1 MKKLENLT
9 VKYINQ
15 NANLLELEELLELL
29 KSDKNQELFM
39 SFIRVN
45 YYSIYIMKDFDTD
58 EVIRSIK
65 QKIKEEKN
73 ISYFKKY
80 PQIYLKYAAF
90 ALIFLGL
97 GFYINLLT
105 NQKSNEDL
113 LVKKD
118 EVLLQT
124 SSGESFVL
132 NMNQKEKI
140 ENKLNV
146 TQRINE
152 IDYQGIENED
162 KDQFHTVIVPYGKR
176 FNILLSDGTKVFL
189 NSGSSLKYPV
199 LFKDDETREVLLDGE
214 AYFEVVQSNQ
224 LFTVQSSEINVEVYG
239 TIFNFRNYQ
248 EDFVSDVVLVEGSVG
263 INSGLNN
270 QIYKLSPGHK
280 GSFFKDDSSITS
292 ERVNTSLYTSWIDGE
307 IVIRSESFEQIVK
320 KLERIYNV
328 SIINNNESDGQLFNA
343 NINPDKESI
352 EEVLMYF
359 KEIYN
364 IEYQVYENKIIIN

>member
-15 NANLLELEELLELL
+15 NANLLELEELLDLL

-73 ISYFKKY
+73 ISYSKKY
-80 PQIYLKYAAF
+80 PQKFLKYAAF

-105 NQKSNEDL
+105 NPKSNEDL

-132 NMNQKEKI
+132 NINQKEKI
-140 ENKLNV
+140 ENKLSI

-176 FNILLSDGTKVFL
+176 FNIILSDGTKVFL

-214 AYFEVVQSNQ
+214 AYFEVAQSNQ

-280 GSFFKDDSSITS
+280 GSFIKDDGSIIS

-307 IVIRSESFEQIVK
+307 IVIRSESFDQIVK

-343 NINPDKESI
+343 NINPDKETI

>member
-15 NANLLELEELLELL
+15 NANLLELEELLDLL
-29 KSDKNQELFM
+29 KSDKNKELFM

-73 ISYFKKY
+73 TSYFKKY
-80 PQIYLKYAAF
+80 PQKLLKYAAF

-105 NQKSNEDL
+105 NPKSNEDL

-132 NMNQKEKI
+132 NINQKEKI
-140 ENKLNV
+140 ENKLNI

-214 AYFEVVQSNQ
+214 AYFEVAQSNQ

-280 GSFFKDDSSITS
+280 GSFIKDDGSITS

-307 IVIRSESFEQIVK
+307 IVIRSESFDQIVK

-343 NINPDKESI
+343 NINPDKETI

>member
-15 NANLLELEELLELL
+15 NANLLELEELLDLL

-80 PQIYLKYAAF
+80 PQKFLKYAAF

-140 ENKLNV
+140 ENKLNI

-152 IDYQGIENED
+152 IDYQGLENED

-199 LFKDDETREVLLDGE
+199 LFKDNETREVILDGE

-224 LFTVQSSEINVEVYG
+224 IFTVQSSEINVEVYG

-248 EDFVSDVVLVEGSVG
+248 EDFVSDVVLVEGSVA

>member
-15 NANLLELEELLELL
+15 NANLLELEELLDLL

-80 PQIYLKYAAF
+80 PQKFLKYAAF
-90 ALIFLGL
+90 ALIFIGL

-199 LFKDDETREVLLDGE
+199 LFKDNETREVILDGE

-224 LFTVQSSEINVEVYG
+224 IFTVQSSEINVEVYG

>member
-15 NANLLELEELLELL
+15 NANLLELEELLDLL

-80 PQIYLKYAAF
+80 PQKFLKYAAF
-90 ALIFLGL
+90 ALIFIGL

-140 ENKLNV
+140 ENKLNI

-152 IDYQGIENED
+152 IDYQGLENED

-199 LFKDDETREVLLDGE
+199 LFKDNETREVILDGE

-224 LFTVQSSEINVEVYG
+224 IFTVQSSEINVEVYG

-248 EDFVSDVVLVEGSVG
+248 EDLVSDVVLVEGSVG

>member
-15 NANLLELEELLELL
+15 NANLLELEELLDLL

-80 PQIYLKYAAF
+80 PQKFLKYAAF
-90 ALIFLGL
+90 ALIFIGL

-140 ENKLNV
+140 ENKLNI

-152 IDYQGIENED
+152 IDYQGLENED

-199 LFKDDETREVLLDGE
+199 LFKDNETREVILDGE

-224 LFTVQSSEINVEVYG
+224 IFTVQSSEINVEVYG

>member
-15 NANLLELEELLELL
+15 NANLLELEELLDLL
-29 KSDKNQELFM
+29 KSDKNKELFM

-80 PQIYLKYAAF
+80 PQKFLKYAAF

-132 NMNQKEKI
+132 NINQKEKI
-140 ENKLNV
+140 ENKLNI

-214 AYFEVVQSNQ
+214 AYFEVAQSNQ

-280 GSFFKDDSSITS
+280 GSFIKDDGSITS

-307 IVIRSESFEQIVK
+307 IVIRSESFDQIVK

-343 NINPDKESI
+343 NINPDKETI

>member
-15 NANLLELEELLELL
+15 NANLLELEELLDLL
-29 KSDKNQELFM
+29 KSDKNKELFM

-73 ISYFKKY
+73 ISYSKKY
-80 PQIYLKYAAF
+80 PQKFLKYAAF

-105 NQKSNEDL
+105 NPKSNEDL

-132 NMNQKEKI
+132 NINQKEKI
-140 ENKLNV
+140 ENKLSI

-176 FNILLSDGTKVFL
+176 FNIILSDGTKVFL

-214 AYFEVVQSNQ
+214 AYFEVAQSNQ

-280 GSFFKDDSSITS
+280 GSFIKDDGSIIS

-307 IVIRSESFEQIVK
+307 IVIRSESFDQIVK

-343 NINPDKESI
+343 NINPDKETI

>member
-15 NANLLELEELLELL
+15 NANLLELEELLDLL

-45 YYSIYIMKDFDTD
+45 YYSIYMMKDFDTD

-80 PQIYLKYAAF
+80 PQKFLKYAAI

-97 GFYINLLT
+97 GFYINILT

-199 LFKDDETREVLLDGE
+199 LFKDYETREVLLDGE

-280 GSFFKDDSSITS
+280 GSFFKDDSSIIS

>member
-80 PQIYLKYAAF
+80 PQKFLKYAAF

-152 IDYQGIENED
+152 IDYQGIENEN

>member
-15 NANLLELEELLELL
+15 NANLLELEELLDLL
-29 KSDKNQELFM
+29 TSDKNQELFM

-80 PQIYLKYAAF
+80 PQKFLKYAAF

-132 NMNQKEKI
+132 NMNQKENI

-162 KDQFHTVIVPYGKR
+162 KDQFHTVTVPYGKR

>member
-15 NANLLELEELLELL
+15 NANLLELEELLDLL

-80 PQIYLKYAAF
+80 PQKFLKYAAF

-140 ENKLNV
+140 ENKLNI

-152 IDYQGIENED
+152 IDYQGLENED

-199 LFKDDETREVLLDGE
+199 LFKDNETREVILDGE

-224 LFTVQSSEINVEVYG
+224 IFTVQSSEINVEVYG

>member
-152 IDYQGIENED
+152 IDYQGIENEN

>member
-15 NANLLELEELLELL
+15 NANLLELEELLDLL

-80 PQIYLKYAAF
+80 PQKFLKYAAF

>member
-15 NANLLELEELLELL
+15 NANLLELEELLDLL

-80 PQIYLKYAAF
+80 PQKFLKYAAF
-90 ALIFLGL
+90 ALIFIGL

-140 ENKLNV
+140 ENKLNI

-199 LFKDDETREVLLDGE
+199 LFKDNETREVILDGE

-224 LFTVQSSEINVEVYG
+224 IFTVQSSEINVEVYG